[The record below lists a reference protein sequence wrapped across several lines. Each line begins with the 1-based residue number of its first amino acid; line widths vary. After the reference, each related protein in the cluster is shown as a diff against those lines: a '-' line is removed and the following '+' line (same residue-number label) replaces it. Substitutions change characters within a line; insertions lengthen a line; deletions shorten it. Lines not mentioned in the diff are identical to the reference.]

1 MKILKNSFDK
11 ETTFTSLEAAKKYYL
26 PEDAELSKEDY
37 VGKDYQADDAAWR
50 EYRGEIEEAESLE
63 ELAEVLNRYSDRFG
77 NGSSWSVKD
86 I

>member
-26 PEDAELSKEDY
+26 PEDEKFSKEDY
-37 VGKDYQADDAAWR
+37 IGKNYDADVIAWR
-50 EYRGEIEEAESLE
+50 EYREEIHQAESLE
-63 ELAEVLNRYSDRFG
+63 ELAEVLNRYSDRFN